1 MHADAVNGGIGRD
14 SQPEVTIPF
23 WQVPWPRTILAV
35 HSSAEAAG
43 LEAGIVGV
51 VREIEPELPLANV
64 HTIQESLS
72 QSMADDRFYTVFFA
86 AFAAVALVLAAL
98 GIYGVMS
105 FAVAQRAHEIG
116 VRMALGARKNQV
128 LSQILREGMATAL
141 AGTALGV
148 AGAAAIGRA
157 LQGMVHGMGATDPL
171 TLIVVSLTLLLAA
184 LVACFVPARRA
195 ATVDPMVAL
204 RES

>member
-1 MHADAVNGGIGRD
+1 M
-14 SQPEVTIPF
+14 
-23 WQVPWPRTILAV
+23 
-35 HSSAEAAG
+35 
-43 LEAGIVGV
+43 
-51 VREIEPELPLANV
+51 PLANV
-64 HTIQESLS
+64 QTIQQSLS

-116 VRMALGARKNQV
+116 VRMALGARKDQV

-148 AGAAAIGRA
+148 VGAAAIGRA
-157 LQGMVHGMGATDPL
+157 LQGMVHGMEIVGELVLRGLRSPNGHRSAIHAHAVLWRSREVDDAP
-171 TLIVVSLTLLLAA
+171 TLH
-184 LVACFVPARRA
+184 
-195 ATVDPMVAL
+195 D
-204 RES
+204 